1 MVSLPSAVRVLGSS
15 SQAVVGAESMSAGR
29 LSLPLTLI
37 GAEVGMGELGGG
49 PRGNA
54 SSLTGLWG
62 CQIGVLGVSFPWLLS
77 GWGRRGL
84 SSCQCSILGM
94 SLALLHDLRF
104 PCSGPWFSPVCRA
117 I

>member
-15 SQAVVGAESMSAGR
+15 SGSGWGR
-29 LSLPLTLI
+29 IYVSWMPVPTHLI
-37 GAEVGMGELGGG
+37 GAEVEMGELGGG
-49 PRGNA
+49 PRARLFPHRIVGVPDR
-54 SSLTGLWG
+54 
-62 CQIGVLGVSFPWLLS
+62 CVLGGSLLLS

-104 PCSGPWFSPVCRA
+104 PCSGPWFLSVG
-117 I
+117 